1 MSESESLNQSG
12 GFNVGEEEEEV
23 SVVMVVVVVGALS
36 STFFASTLYISSFR
50 GVSSH
55 TVICDSK

>member
-12 GFNVGEEEEEV
+12 GFNVGEEEEV

-36 STFFASTLYISSFR
+36 STFFCLDPLYFFFPGSQLT
-50 GVSSH
+50 H
-55 TVICDSK
+55 CDL

>member
-12 GFNVGEEEEEV
+12 GFNVGEEEEV